1 MDRRIRVIVLIV
13 GVATGIGAASVQQSS
28 DRRAIERAVLD
39 YVDALYQVKP
49 ELVDRAVHAALAK
62 RGFVRNADGD
72 YRESTMSF
80 DQLRALSTT
89 WNAQRAV
96 DPRTAPKQ
104 VVILDM
110 LDQTASAKLVASWGI
125 DYMHLAKYD
134 GQWKVVNV
142 LWQVAPAPRK

>member
-1 MDRRIRVIVLIV
+1 MNRWIGAIVL
-13 GVATGIGAASVQQSS
+13 GLTVATGVGAASLQQSP

-39 YVDALYQVKP
+39 YVDALYEVKP

-62 RGFVRNADGD
+62 RGFVRNDQGA
-72 YRESTMSF
+72 YRELTMSF
-80 DQLRALSTT
+80 DELRALAAT
-89 WNAQRAV
+89 WNAQRGV

-104 VVILDM
+104 VIILDM
-110 LDQTASAKLVASWGI
+110 LDQTASAKLVASWGV

>member
-1 MDRRIRVIVLIV
+1 MNRWIGAIVL
-13 GVATGIGAASVQQSS
+13 GLAVATGVGAASLQQSS

-39 YVDALYQVKP
+39 YVDALYEVKP

-62 RGFVRNADGD
+62 RGFVRNDQGA
-72 YRESTMSF
+72 YRELTMSF
-80 DQLRALSTT
+80 DELRALAAT
-89 WNAQRAV
+89 WNARRGV

-104 VVILDM
+104 VIILDM